1 MLERKLESF
10 GRTDTELEVIG
21 RDVHVLESC
30 HSTWVFDA
38 ARSRF
43 RRVPRGVDIWM
54 PSEKEWH
61 PYYRLEVDD
70 STGAFAIA
78 LNPDG
83 TRMLRSWIHEQP
95 CPHCQAGDVT
105 SELSLAPMAITPG
118 RRPPRSP

>member
-1 MLERKLESF
+1 MPERNPESF
-10 GRTDTELEVIG
+10 SGSDTEVEISG

-38 ARSRF
+38 GRGRF

-61 PYYRLEVDD
+61 PYHRLEVDHT
-70 STGAFAIA
+70 TGAFAIA

-83 TRMLRSWIHEQP
+83 TRMLRSWIHEEP
-95 CPHCQAGDVT
+95 CPHCEVQEVT
-105 SELSLAPMAITPG
+105 REISLEPIDQTG
-118 RRPPRSP
+118 

>member
-1 MLERKLESF
+1 MLDRSPQSF
-10 GRTDTELEVIG
+10 GQMDTELEVIG

-38 ARSRF
+38 GRGRF

-61 PYYRLEVDD
+61 PYHRLEFDG

-78 LNPDG
+78 LNPEG
-83 TRMLRSWIHEQP
+83 TRMLRSWIHEEP
-95 CPHCQAGDVT
+95 CPHCQTGDAT
-105 SELSLAPMAITPG
+105 NELSLAPIDHTG
-118 RRPPRSP
+118 